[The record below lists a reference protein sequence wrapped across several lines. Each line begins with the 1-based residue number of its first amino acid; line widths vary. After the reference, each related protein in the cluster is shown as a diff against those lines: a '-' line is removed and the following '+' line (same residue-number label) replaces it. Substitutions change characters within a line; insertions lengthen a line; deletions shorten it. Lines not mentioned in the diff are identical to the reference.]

1 VPPTLA
7 GLARLT
13 EQLAEY
19 PGVVAVAEPTSMSWL
34 PLAAAVDEAGG
45 TLALLGSR
53 HAARLP
59 EKFDHLEPIG

>member
-1 VPPTLA
+1 
-7 GLARLT
+7 LT

-45 TLALLGSR
+45 TLALLGPDMRPGYVGRSP
-53 HAARLP
+53 ARTSP
-59 EKFDHLEPIG
+59 M

>member
-1 VPPTLA
+1 L
-7 GLARLT
+7 GLRLG
-13 EQLAEY
+13 QQGLGQY

-34 PLAAAVDEAGG
+34 PLAAAVREAGG